1 MRKANLVI
9 MIHAFWSDNFSTF
22 YTSILISN
30 PTFKHFDYKN
40 PTFYSTHAW
49 RKNERRSTR
58 IIKENIRTDK
68 RQKMFSHKTLSFTLT
83 WLIRFLDFS
92 QMADDEVAIM
102 EEGGMEEDET
112 PAEEEEVAG
121 SEEASEEAPPAEGD
135 EDLPAEQ
142 GDAEGGEAGGG
153 EDGEEEVLA
162 EDAVGDDDLG
172 IRDEDQGRPVTAL
185 RLLSFL
191 IL

>member
-1 MRKANLVI
+1 
-9 MIHAFWSDNFSTF
+9 
-22 YTSILISN
+22 
-30 PTFKHFDYKN
+30 
-40 PTFYSTHAW
+40 
-49 RKNERRSTR
+49 
-58 IIKENIRTDK
+58 
-68 RQKMFSHKTLSFTLT
+68 MFSHKALAITLT
-83 WLIRFLDFS
+83 ELIRFSDFS

-135 EDLPAEQ
+135 EDLPAEED
-142 GDAEGGEAGGG
+142 DAEAGEAGGG

-185 RLLSFL
+185 RLLSCPDL
-191 IL
+191 VTLLNKKQKQNDLPCHILLAVKSRSRLRSHQQARLKRPTRAC

>member
-1 MRKANLVI
+1 MRKLNLVI
-9 MIHAFWSDNFSTF
+9 VIHAFWSDNFSTF
-22 YTSILISN
+22 YTSILSSN
-30 PTFKHFDYKN
+30 PTFKHLIPKIQHSMVLM
-40 PTFYSTHAW
+40 PG
-49 RKNERRSTR
+49 ERM
-58 IIKENIRTDK
+58 KDVQQGNIRTDK
-68 RQKMFSHKTLSFTLT
+68 SQKMFSHKALAITLT
-83 WLIRFLDFS
+83 ELIRFLDFC

-121 SEEASEEAPPAEGD
+121 SEEASKEAPPAEGD
-135 EDLPAEQ
+135 EDLPAEED
-142 GDAEGGEAGGG
+142 DAEAGEAGGG

-185 RLLSFL
+185 RLLSVL